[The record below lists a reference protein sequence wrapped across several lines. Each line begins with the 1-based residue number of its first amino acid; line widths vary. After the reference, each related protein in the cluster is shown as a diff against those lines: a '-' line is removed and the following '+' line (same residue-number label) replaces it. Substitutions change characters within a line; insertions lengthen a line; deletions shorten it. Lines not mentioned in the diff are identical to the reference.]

1 MQLNVNLHNR
11 EKKIVELNDNTTALE
26 LIKKL
31 ELTPDEV
38 IIIRDNNPIPVDEK
52 LYDNDEIKIIKV
64 ASGG

>member
-11 EKKIVELNDNTTALE
+11 EKKIVILDDNTTALE

-38 IIIRDNNPIPVDEK
+38 IIIRDNYPIPVDEK
-52 LYDNDEIKIIKV
+52 LYDNDEVKIIKV

>member
-11 EKKIVELNDNTTALE
+11 EKKIVILDDNTTALE

-38 IIIRDNNPIPVDEK
+38 IIIRDNYPIPVDEK

>member
-38 IIIRDNNPIPVDEK
+38 IIIRDNYPIPVDEK
-52 LYDNDEIKIIKV
+52 LYDNDEVKIIKV